1 MLSRIDYN
9 KVYGVV
15 KWFLPFYLFTF
26 YYYPVVL
33 RE

>member
-15 KWFLPFYLFTF
+15 KWFLSFYLFYLFTII
-26 YYYPVVL
+26 L
-33 RE
+33 WS

>member
-26 YYYPVVL
+26 TIIL
-33 RE
+33 WS